1 MELHKVLESPVWVGK
16 EKSEKIFCA
25 ANSNLLRCLAS
36 PTHTGAG
43 CFRDPLAAAPCILA
57 IRCCKIFISLFSLP
71 TLIWRPFPMNEKL
84 GSRFRAKREE
94 MNLSLKEVENATSI
108 RAIYLQAIEEGKMN
122 HHLSSV
128 YVLGFMRQYAQFLGF
143 EVDKLVKDFSEAF
156 RLSSEKQEFA
166 YGIGTLERR
175 GSPPSGV
182 RWMPNLLWSSLF
194 LALGIAVWFF
204 GK

>member
-16 EKSEKIFCA
+16 EKSEKIFFA

-36 PTHTGAG
+36 PTHTGVG

-108 RAIYLQAIEEGKMN
+108 RAIYLQAIEEGRV
-122 HHLSSV
+122 HQFLSSV
-128 YVLGFMRQYAQFLGF
+128 YALGFMRQYASFLGF
-143 EVDKLVKDFSEAF
+143 EPERLGKEYPEA
-156 RLSSEKQEFA
+156 
-166 YGIGTLERR
+166 
-175 GSPPSGV
+175 
-182 RWMPNLLWSSLF
+182 
-194 LALGIAVWFF
+194 
-204 GK
+204 